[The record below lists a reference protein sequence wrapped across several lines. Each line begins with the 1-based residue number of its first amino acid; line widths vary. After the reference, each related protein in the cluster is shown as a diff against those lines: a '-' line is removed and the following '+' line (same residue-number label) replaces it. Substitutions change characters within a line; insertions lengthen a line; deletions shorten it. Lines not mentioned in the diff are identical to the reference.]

1 MKPTNNKVPRHI
13 AIILDGNRRFAK
25 RLMLKPWK
33 GHDYGE
39 KKVEK
44 LLEWCK
50 ELRIEELTLY
60 ALSIENF
67 SRPKKEFNYLMRIF
81 EETFDKLKDDKRVEN
96 IKINFIGRIW
106 MLPQNIKEKI
116 KDIEEKTKNNTPY
129 KLNIALAYGGR
140 AEIIDATKKISEEI
154 KKGALDIDKI
164 NEDVFKKNL
173 YMNSEPDLIIRTGG
187 EKRISGFLL
196 WQGSYAELFFI
207 DKMWPEFEKK
217 DLITAIKDYEKRERR
232 FGR

>member
-67 SRPKKEFNYLMRIF
+67 SRPKKEFNYLLRIF

-96 IKINFIGRIW
+96 IKI
-106 MLPQNIKEKI
+106 
-116 KDIEEKTKNNTPY
+116 
-129 KLNIALAYGGR
+129 
-140 AEIIDATKKISEEI
+140 
-154 KKGALDIDKI
+154 
-164 NEDVFKKNL
+164 
-173 YMNSEPDLIIRTGG
+173 
-187 EKRISGFLL
+187 
-196 WQGSYAELFFI
+196 
-207 DKMWPEFEKK
+207 
-217 DLITAIKDYEKRERR
+217 
-232 FGR
+232 

>member
-81 EETFDKLKDDKRVEN
+81 EETFDKLKDDKRVED

-173 YMNSEPDLIIRTGG
+173 YMNSEPDLIRRTGG

-207 DKMWPEFEKK
+207 DKMWPEFEKEDFVK
-217 DLITAIKDYEKRERR
+217 AIEEYNKRERR
-232 FGR
+232 FGK